1 MRIHVISLLI
11 AGSLVAGYA
20 VAGSVTNPI
29 AIQAT
34 VVPVCVLGNGTAG
47 SDNFG
52 TINFGNV
59 TSLSTNVDITTTQ
72 GAGSVLLTCTPGIP
86 VQIALDAGL
95 NSVSTNTRLL
105 KNGANVLS
113 YQLFQDTGRT
123 VVWGTGSDSY
133 HFTSS
138 PFPTQSVIYAR
149 LNSQGSFPVAG
160 VYTDTVTATISW

>member
-11 AGSLVAGYA
+11 AGSLVAGNA

-29 AIQAT
+29 AVQAT
-34 VVPVCVLGNGTAG
+34 VVPGCVLGNGTAG

-59 TSLSTNVDITTTQ
+59 TSLSTNVDVLTNIGT
-72 GAGSVLLTCTPGIP
+72 GSILLTCTPGIP

-95 NSVSTNTRLL
+95 NSVSTSTRLL

-113 YQLFQDTGRT
+113 YQLYQDGGHTI
-123 VVWGTGSDSY
+123 VWGTGSDSY
-133 HFTSS
+133 HFTSLPIPS
-138 PFPTQSVIYAR
+138 NSNIFAR